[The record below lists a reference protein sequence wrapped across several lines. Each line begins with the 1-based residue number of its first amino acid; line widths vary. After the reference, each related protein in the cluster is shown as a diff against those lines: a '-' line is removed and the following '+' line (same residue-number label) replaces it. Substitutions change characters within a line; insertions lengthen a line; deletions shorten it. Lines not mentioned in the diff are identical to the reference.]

1 MLLCTTMV
9 MSFSACSDDENEN
22 SGLNQHEL
30 TLTTGQSAKL
40 IYEGECTW
48 ESEEPLIAEVDQDGN
63 VTAQRVG
70 ETNIYANE
78 DVCKVIVNPRYD
90 TYMEPCLEWGAS
102 KSSVRSFMDG
112 YSLIDENNNSLSY
125 MDYSNEI
132 GYMYLFENN
141 SLTSSALMA
150 SILSHGEEL
159 AEFLLERYV
168 VVEVDETEYS
178 IIMLSIDGQM
188 AIGINLNENNGI
200 MTVIYIPTN
209 DYIRTKA
216 ITNKL
221 DDIITFDNQKTLIYS
236 TSKKQ
241 INHIMSKFK
250 R

>member
-1 MLLCTTMV
+1 
-9 MSFSACSDDENEN
+9 
-22 SGLNQHEL
+22 
-30 TLTTGQSAKL
+30 
-40 IYEGECTW
+40 
-48 ESEEPLIAEVDQDGN
+48 
-63 VTAQRVG
+63 
-70 ETNIYANE
+70 
-78 DVCKVIVNPRYD
+78 
-90 TYMEPCLEWGAS
+90 
-102 KSSVRSFMDG
+102 
-112 YSLIDENNNSLSY
+112 